1 MAALLAMTVV
11 ESETKKYVNN
21 EESGVETVLWYK
33 SSLQKG
39 WGGNFVH
46 FCVFILEEI
55 ISSDLMDYDQ

>member
-39 WGGNFVH
+39 WGENFVH

-55 ISSDLMDYDQ
+55 TSDLMDYDQ